1 MCSDPVSNGKVSH
14 DSPALGE
21 FSLDVAEQNFEFT
34 HRLIEYGVSTSED
47 WGFKRSTQTLA

>member
-14 DSPALGE
+14 DSHALGV
-21 FSLDVAEQNFEFT
+21 FSLDVSEQNFEFT
-34 HRLIEYGVSTSED
+34 HRLIEYGVRFPEE